1 MWNYYKL
8 LLLKN
13 EKTILNLKMNHP
25 MEMKKNLSME
35 LTSLFYGKKVGEK
48 ERIYFEN
55 VFTQRE
61 NPEEMESFSIKE
73 IISDGESSNIL
84 NILNNTKKFDS
95 KGQIRRLI
103 QQGAI
108 KLNGQKVEKAEE
120 LINLN
125 EKGDNIIKAGKKIFF
140 TLTP

>member
-1 MWNYYKL
+1 
-8 LLLKN
+8 
-13 EKTILNLKMNHP
+13 
-25 MEMKKNLSME
+25 
-35 LTSLFYGKKVGEK
+35 
-48 ERIYFEN
+48 
-55 VFTQRE
+55 
-61 NPEEMESFSIKE
+61 MESFSIKE

-120 LINLN
+120 LITLN
-125 EKGDNIIKAGKKIFF
+125 QNGENIIKAGKKIFF
-140 TLTP
+140 NLTP